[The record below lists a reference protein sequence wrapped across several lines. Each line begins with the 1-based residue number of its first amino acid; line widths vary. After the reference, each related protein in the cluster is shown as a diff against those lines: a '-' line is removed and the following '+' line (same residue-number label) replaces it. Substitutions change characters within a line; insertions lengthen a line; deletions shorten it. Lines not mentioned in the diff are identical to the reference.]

1 MTMEN
6 FNPYSDIPTS
16 MATPPLKDET
26 EEYRSI
32 SLVRELSPQ
41 EPLREIMANLEGK
54 VWDKKKKDYVAVP
67 GVKPLMNQEG
77 RDMFF
82 HFATAITNP
91 IVTMSYFSKDYKM
104 IHSLVMMQ
112 IRKASANFHLHYKD
126 YGITRKT
133 KIPMIIDK
141 LMIVGLSSFYKAIQG
156 GDRKAATSNIS
167 ENINTLY
174 RDNQPQPQIPQNKKS
189 FMGRMNPFSR

>member
-1 MTMEN
+1 MEN

-16 MATPPLKDET
+16 MATPPLKDEQ

-54 VWDKKKKDYVAVP
+54 VWDKKKKDYIAVP

-91 IVTMSYFSKDYKM
+91 IVTMSYYSKDYKM

-112 IRKASANFHLHYKD
+112 ITKASANFHLHYKD

-133 KIPMIIDK
+133 KINIITDK
-141 LMIVGLSSFYKAIQG
+141 LMILALSAFYKALG
-156 GDRKAATSNIS
+156 AGDRKAATSRVSESIS
-167 ENINTLY
+167 TQNRMEAENNPTKRGGI
-174 RDNQPQPQIPQNKKS
+174 IS
-189 FMGRMNPFSR
+189 RMLHR